1 MGSGSLERAG
11 DGREP
16 VFSHRS
22 LCSDHSLWS
31 ASPPAAACCPSGPR
45 SSFLGGW
52 APAGPPLPPSLLASA
67 ERLLRCRV
75 LILPLGT
82 CPLCL
87 SPQTTLRAERAAL
100 RTRQVTAQLLLVA
113 SAAAPAAASSASCA
127 LVPALLVGAR
137 FCHRRRPRSRVN
149 SRCPVQNGR

>member
-1 MGSGSLERAG
+1 MSWGLVISSLMGSGSLERAG

-87 SPQTTLRAERAAL
+87 SPDNTQGRESRPPHAAGH
-100 RTRQVTAQLLLVA
+100 
-113 SAAAPAAASSASCA
+113 SPAAARRLCSRS
-127 LVPALLVGAR
+127 
-137 FCHRRRPRSRVN
+137 RRRLLCLLRTGPGASRGSTVL
-149 SRCPVQNGR
+149 SQTPTKVKG